1 MSEMP
6 GKAAGRRQKP
16 CKRENYVAVSKTGRE
31 DSLKPSDIRPKS
43 TGLDCDLLG
52 FSLALVHFT
61 MAMYILYHCV
71 LEVHD
76 QFFIVFCLFVLF
88 FILQG
93 VTFKILP

>member
-61 MAMYILYHCV
+61 MAMYILYHCCWKYII
-71 LEVHD
+71 
-76 QFFIVFCLFVLF
+76 FFS
-88 FILQG
+88 IL
-93 VTFKILP
+93 